1 VASSDGQAARS
12 APLTR
17 SRLFVIAV
25 AAVCLVAAVYLIVAQ
40 RQASDLQHAR
50 DLARAGHYGEA
61 VRLAEGVSG
70 ASATGARAVVAEALA
85 RSEGG
90 AAANRAFAR
99 AVAADPT
106 DWALQRDWAVLL
118 YVDGQRRRAA
128 RQAETALSLNPRM
141 ELPTEFFVR

>member
-1 VASSDGQAARS
+1 MASSDGQAAPN
-12 APLTR
+12 APLMR
-17 SRLFVIAV
+17 SRLVVIAV
-25 AAVCLVAAVYLIVAQ
+25 AAACLVAAAYLMVAQ

-61 VRLAEGVSG
+61 VRQAEGISG
-70 ASATGARAVVAEALA
+70 ASVTGARAVVA
-85 RSEGG
+85 RSGGG
-90 AAANRAFAR
+90 AAADRAFAR

-106 DWALQRDWAVLL
+106 NWALRRDWAVLL

-128 RQAETALSLNPRM
+128 QQAETALSLNPRM